1 MVPIDIGSL
10 EGKSPAEVAELTLS
24 SGALNDTNQIETVFQ
39 FLENGDAFHNVDE
52 FLTAVTNSSELP
64 AISIAVRDIV
74 MNLTFNIIST
84 HFPTFDT
91 ADWEAWFKVKLVLVL
106 PSFTAEMLTTTISN
120 IGCTNYQVVVEGVGS
135 VFGQMETSKREEIA
149 QVLLSHLK
157 ETAFQLGTP
166 ACWQTAG
173 NDSVWLRLNL
183 GPFTEPVDYSDLSDL
198 NITGVNVVDLLT
210 EAQLSKLAS
219 TPTQIK
225 SVEDVQKIMAA
236 VTPSM
241 FASFFDIVSPVIQK
255 LKDGYTAEVKNA
267 FLQAIFTQGDLTSPS
282 ISDTEILTWLTV
294 RLPPF
299 LTNLQS
305 DDVKSY
311 FSIINQRSCNIVQE
325 GISILNS
332 VQSYQTDVINNEI
345 YSNIELLLKV
355 PQPLRCYENGSF
367 YQFLNNTF
375 LQFGL
380 PNLSTLLSLMPL
392 DEQTELLK
400 SMTPSELSAFLNQP
414 STKGTDLCT
423 VFSKYNRVAD
433 YLEQESI
440 PGGLRLETLSCVW
453 PEALSAT
460 SQAEVDQWFDI
471 SLSQYLNLLNKE
483 LISPS
488 IMQKATCLS
497 YKKLILILGSKFD
510 YSSSNFTKQDV
521 YHFIQSYLQNSGA
534 PKCFDANDPTLNS
547 KDWFVNY
554 ISAFIT
560 YVSLDD
566 LNSFVNTSEIKIFL
580 DNPSNMN
587 LFNNSAISTDVITYY
602 VTQLYT
608 WNPDF
613 SVTELPGLLLCAA
626 PTSAFTLLGNQNT
639 MDLLSKLKLF
649 CNGTNPGVI
658 TAVVS
663 NIPVSQNVI
672 QVLGAQSTGLT
683 EGQISTTSP
692 STLVNSLSILS
703 NVSGWN
709 QGQANAIISIIIQNI
724 NLNTASMLVSLGTL
738 IEGVPS
744 RMIASI
750 NPQQLLQTTQNNV
763 FVTNMLAAPQIIQQT
778 YVNQIISIDQS
789 VTNVLGNVPDAL
801 AALIPR
807 VLLVS
812 SSAVDVAAI
821 NQKVWTSDQAVVF
834 FNSVA
839 SATNNTENLSVPVL
853 QGFSCSSLQSVS
865 TQKVKDLIKS
875 CRPRSNRNKVQLKE
889 TQLTCMFNYV
899 KGDASQ
905 NFGDFPSDML
915 LYYNYNLVAKS
926 NCRSYF
932 TSTGLSDFSVLSS
945 VLNIP
950 SAMLSNA
957 KDCLGITGNAISK
970 DNLNI
975 LGNMACTLDYS
986 HIVKSDP
993 FILEKLK
1000 NCNSFTADQV
1010 SAMETVLLSGKT
1022 TYGNPS
1028 KWSSQ
1033 TLKDLANLPL
1043 YLTQNFWKNFAVSD
1057 IRTFLQYFLPV
1068 LQQQNVHKSALSNLF
1083 VQCSV
1088 RRARRGAGC
1097 ITGNITDASIR
1108 DNSFPFGYDAQQF
1121 DLCLDAALVTT
1132 NLGTLTP
1139 KVYTEDLQAIILS
1152 KLNQVYPGGLQ
1163 DAQLQLLGPTSRV
1176 ATTDDIRTWNITTID
1191 SLSALMLTSDGA
1203 WDPAKSNAIIMRYLN
1218 KPGTAL
1224 GTRELNAIGTEICSL
1239 NTSVLRTIGSEALR
1253 MSSIMDISSCS
1264 TEQKSMLYNISMF
1277 SYRSLRASS
1286 VPYYLLIV
1294 PYLGGAPLAD
1304 IQSLATQNVNMDIN
1318 TFRSLNPVVITSL
1331 TVSDVK
1337 GLLGPVNL
1345 NDLKTFENDSV
1356 VRSWISQQYQ
1366 SDLNQLGLGLSGG
1379 KASPITAAPTQAAT
1393 QSSSQAANQTA
1404 SQASG
1409 TQGPGTSDAVAL
1421 SQIWSLPLGLSL
1433 LLLTQQMNLT

>member
-1 MVPIDIGSL
+1 
-10 EGKSPAEVAELTLS
+10 
-24 SGALNDTNQIETVFQ
+24 
-39 FLENGDAFHNVDE
+39 
-52 FLTAVTNSSELP
+52 
-64 AISIAVRDIV
+64 
-74 MNLTFNIIST
+74 
-84 HFPTFDT
+84 
-91 ADWEAWFKVKLVLVL
+91 
-106 PSFTAEMLTTTISN
+106 MLTTTISN

-135 VFGQMETSKREEIA
+135 VFGQMEPSKREEIA
-149 QVLLSHLK
+149 QVLVTHLK
-157 ETAFQLGTP
+157 ETAIQLGAP

-183 GPFTEPVDYSDLSDL
+183 GPFTEHVDYSDLSDL

-210 EAQLSKLAS
+210 EAQLTELAS

-241 FASFFDIVSPVIQK
+241 IASFFDIVSPVIQK

-325 GISILNS
+325 GISILNF

-380 PNLSTLLSLMPL
+380 PDLSTLLSLMPL

-497 YKKLILILGSKFD
+497 YKKLISILGYMSD
-510 YSSSNFTKQDV
+510 YSNFDFTMKDV
-521 YHFIQSYLQNSGA
+521 YHFIQSYLSNSGA
-534 PKCFDANDPTLNS
+534 PRCYDTNDTTLSS

-554 ISAFIT
+554 IGVFIS
-560 YVSLDD
+560 YVSLND
-566 LNSFVNTSEIKIFL
+566 LNTFVNTSEIKIFL
-580 DNPSNMN
+580 DNPSNMK

-613 SVTELPGLLLCAA
+613 NVTDLPDLLLCAA
-626 PTSAFTLLGNQNT
+626 PLSAYKQLGTKDSMNLLI
-639 MDLLSKLKLF
+639 KVKLF
-649 CNGTNPGVI
+649 CKADLEVI
-658 TAVVS
+658 TTLVPNV
-663 NIPVSQNVI
+663 PVSENVI
-672 QVLGAQSTGLT
+672 QVLGEQSTGLT
-683 EGQISTTSP
+683 EGQISTASP
-692 STLVNSLSILS
+692 SSLLNSLTVLS

-709 QGQANAIISIIIQNI
+709 QGQANAIISIIIQSINI
-724 NLNTASMLVSLGTL
+724 SSASTLLSLGTL

-744 RMIASI
+744 QIIASVS
-750 NPQQLLQTTQNNV
+750 PLELLITTQNKA
-763 FVTNMLAAPQIIQQT
+763 FVTNMLAAPVIVQET
-778 YVNQIISIDQS
+778 YVNQIISIAQN

-801 AALIPR
+801 AGLIPR

-839 SATNNTENLSVPVL
+839 SATNNTETLSVPVL

-889 TQLTCMFNYV
+889 TQLTCMYNYV

-915 LYYNYNLVAKS
+915 LYYNYRLVAKS

-932 TSTGLSDFSVLSS
+932 TSTGVSDFSVLSS

-986 HIVKSDP
+986 HIVNSDP

-1010 SAMETVLLSGKT
+1010 AAMETVLLSGNT
-1022 TYGNPS
+1022 MYGNPS
-1028 KWSSQ
+1028 NWSSG
-1033 TLKDLANLPL
+1033 TLTDLGVLPL
-1043 YLTQNFWKNFAVSD
+1043 YLTQNFWNEFTMSE
-1057 IRTFLQYFLPV
+1057 ISTFLTYFMPYLR
-1068 LQQQNVHKSALSNLF
+1068 QQNVQTSEIKSMFTQFSIRR
-1083 VQCSV
+1083 S
-1088 RRARRGAGC
+1088 RRATGC
-1097 ITGNITDASIR
+1097 TLGNITHATISYEY
-1108 DNSFPFGYDAQQF
+1108 FPFGYNAQQF
-1121 DLCLDAALVTT
+1121 DLCLDVGVVTANLAALTE
-1132 NLGTLTP
+1132 
-1139 KVYTEDLQAIILS
+1139 KIYTEDLQAIILA
-1152 KLNQVYPGGLQ
+1152 KLNEAYPSGLQ
-1163 DAQLQLLGPTSRV
+1163 DAQLQLLGATSRV
-1176 ATTDDIRTWNITTID
+1176 ATTDDISQWNISKID
-1191 SLSALMLTSDGA
+1191 TLSALLHTTDGV
-1203 WDPAKSNAIIMRYLN
+1203 WDPAKSKAIIMRYLN
-1218 KPGTAL
+1218 APGTTL
-1224 GTRELNAIGTEICSL
+1224 GSTEINAIGPNICSL
-1239 NTSVLRTIGSEALR
+1239 DTTVLNTITSDSLK
-1253 MSSIMDISSCS
+1253 MSNTVDLSSCS
-1264 TEQKSMLYNISMF
+1264 SEQKSLLYNTAIL
-1277 SYRSLRASS
+1277 SYRTLRASS
-1286 VPYYLLIV
+1286 VSYYLLIV

-1304 IQSLATQNVNMDIN
+1304 IRSLATQNVSMDIN
-1318 TFRSLNPVVITSL
+1318 TFRSLNPDVIMNL
-1331 TVSDVK
+1331 TVNDVK
-1337 GLLGPVNL
+1337 ALLGNVNL
-1345 NDLKTFENDSV
+1345 NDLKIFENDSV
-1356 VRSWISQQYQ
+1356 VKSWTSRQLQ
-1366 SDLNQLGLGLSGG
+1366 SELDRLGLGLTGG
-1379 KASPITAAPTQAAT
+1379 KASPETPTATQAAGQAPIQIST
-1393 QSSSQAANQTA
+1393 QSAPLSSTQTGDQSTNQTINQFVVQDL
-1404 SQASG
+1404 QASG
-1409 TQGPGTSDAVAL
+1409 VMASAEMWL
-1421 SQIWSLPLGLSL
+1421 LHLCLSL
-1433 LLLTQQMNLT
+1433 LLLTLQMLH

>member
-1 MVPIDIGSL
+1 
-10 EGKSPAEVAELTLS
+10 
-24 SGALNDTNQIETVFQ
+24 
-39 FLENGDAFHNVDE
+39 
-52 FLTAVTNSSELP
+52 
-64 AISIAVRDIV
+64 
-74 MNLTFNIIST
+74 
-84 HFPTFDT
+84 
-91 ADWEAWFKVKLVLVL
+91 
-106 PSFTAEMLTTTISN
+106 
-120 IGCTNYQVVVEGVGS
+120 
-135 VFGQMETSKREEIA
+135 
-149 QVLLSHLK
+149 
-157 ETAFQLGTP
+157 
-166 ACWQTAG
+166 
-173 NDSVWLRLNL
+173 
-183 GPFTEPVDYSDLSDL
+183 
-198 NITGVNVVDLLT
+198 
-210 EAQLSKLAS
+210 
-219 TPTQIK
+219 
-225 SVEDVQKIMAA
+225 
-236 VTPSM
+236 
-241 FASFFDIVSPVIQK
+241 
-255 LKDGYTAEVKNA
+255 
-267 FLQAIFTQGDLTSPS
+267 
-282 ISDTEILTWLTV
+282 
-294 RLPPF
+294 
-299 LTNLQS
+299 
-305 DDVKSY
+305 
-311 FSIINQRSCNIVQE
+311 
-325 GISILNS
+325 
-332 VQSYQTDVINNEI
+332 
-345 YSNIELLLKV
+345 
-355 PQPLRCYENGSF
+355 
-367 YQFLNNTF
+367 
-375 LQFGL
+375 
-380 PNLSTLLSLMPL
+380 
-392 DEQTELLK
+392 
-400 SMTPSELSAFLNQP
+400 
-414 STKGTDLCT
+414 
-423 VFSKYNRVAD
+423 
-433 YLEQESI
+433 
-440 PGGLRLETLSCVW
+440 
-453 PEALSAT
+453 
-460 SQAEVDQWFDI
+460 
-471 SLSQYLNLLNKE
+471 
-483 LISPS
+483 
-488 IMQKATCLS
+488 
-497 YKKLILILGSKFD
+497 
-510 YSSSNFTKQDV
+510 
-521 YHFIQSYLQNSGA
+521 
-534 PKCFDANDPTLNS
+534 
-547 KDWFVNY
+547 
-554 ISAFIT
+554 
-560 YVSLDD
+560 
-566 LNSFVNTSEIKIFL
+566 
-580 DNPSNMN
+580 
-587 LFNNSAISTDVITYY
+587 
-602 VTQLYT
+602 
-608 WNPDF
+608 
-613 SVTELPGLLLCAA
+613 
-626 PTSAFTLLGNQNT
+626 
-639 MDLLSKLKLF
+639 
-649 CNGTNPGVI
+649 
-658 TAVVS
+658 
-663 NIPVSQNVI
+663 
-672 QVLGAQSTGLT
+672 
-683 EGQISTTSP
+683 
-692 STLVNSLSILS
+692 
-703 NVSGWN
+703 
-709 QGQANAIISIIIQNI
+709 
-724 NLNTASMLVSLGTL
+724 
-738 IEGVPS
+738 
-744 RMIASI
+744 
-750 NPQQLLQTTQNNV
+750 
-763 FVTNMLAAPQIIQQT
+763 MLAAPQIIQQT

-821 NQKVWTSDQAVVF
+821 NQKVWTSDQVRNLQLWFSSILLQV
-834 FNSVA
+834 
-839 SATNNTENLSVPVL
+839 LSVPVL

-1043 YLTQNFWKNFAVSD
+1043 YLTQNFWKNFAVVMS
-1057 IRTFLQYFLPV
+1057 
-1068 LQQQNVHKSALSNLF
+1068 
-1083 VQCSV
+1083 
-1088 RRARRGAGC
+1088 AGC

-1294 PYLGGAPLAD
+1294 PYLGKDSLHHSRD
-1304 IQSLATQNVNMDIN
+1304 SISVSYIIQLHILIECL
-1318 TFRSLNPVVITSL
+1318 FYE
-1331 TVSDVK
+1331 
-1337 GLLGPVNL
+1337 
-1345 NDLKTFENDSV
+1345 LKH
-1356 VRSWISQQYQ
+1356 
-1366 SDLNQLGLGLSGG
+1366 
-1379 KASPITAAPTQAAT
+1379 
-1393 QSSSQAANQTA
+1393 
-1404 SQASG
+1404 
-1409 TQGPGTSDAVAL
+1409 
-1421 SQIWSLPLGLSL
+1421 
-1433 LLLTQQMNLT
+1433 